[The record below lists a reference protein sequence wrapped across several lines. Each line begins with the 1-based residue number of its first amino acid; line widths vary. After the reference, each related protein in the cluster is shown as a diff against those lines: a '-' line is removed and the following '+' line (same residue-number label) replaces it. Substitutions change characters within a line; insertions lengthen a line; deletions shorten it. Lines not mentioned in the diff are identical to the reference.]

1 MDKHINYKE
10 IFNRTINHE
19 KGRSFLLD
27 FGGDQASISIFV
39 YKQFLDRIGI
49 NRTPGINS
57 LVQLSSIPEKEFL
70 AKYNIGFR
78 WLYPKSSKRS
88 RILLDKYKET
98 VEINIEEEIKRGYV
112 ASGKGKIFK
121 DEWGVTWKR
130 SAYYFEMTKHPLEG
144 MSFEE
149 IKKYKFPDP
158 QDSSRTKGLANELQ
172 NYLDENLNYI
182 ISLSQSYGGILE
194 TALWLRG
201 FMDFYIDIASNSRE
215 CRFLLDSI
223 TEYFIE
229 WNSNY
234 LKAVDG
240 KVDIL
245 AVGDDYGMQD
255 RTIMSPEIWRKQIK
269 PRYQKMI
276 KNIKSKYQDLKW
288 FHHTCGSVFPIIGDM
303 IEIGV
308 DILNPIQPTALD
320 MQPEKLKKTFGNN
333 IIFHGGIDIQKLL
346 PFGKP
351 DEIRNEVK
359 RVINILSENGG
370 YIAAPSHNIQA
381 LTPVENIIALYETV
395 NDMFTEINGI

>member
-1 MDKHINYKE
+1 
-10 IFNRTINHE
+10 
-19 KGRSFLLD
+19 
-27 FGGDQASISIFV
+27 
-39 YKQFLDRIGI
+39 
-49 NRTPGINS
+49 
-57 LVQLSSIPEKEFL
+57 
-70 AKYNIGFR
+70 
-78 WLYPKSSKRS
+78 
-88 RILLDKYKET
+88 
-98 VEINIEEEIKRGYV
+98 
-112 ASGKGKIFK
+112 
-121 DEWGVTWKR
+121 
-130 SAYYFEMTKHPLEG
+130 
-144 MSFEE
+144 
-149 IKKYKFPDP
+149 
-158 QDSSRTKGLANELQ
+158 
-172 NYLDENLNYI
+172 
-182 ISLSQSYGGILE
+182 
-194 TALWLRG
+194 
-201 FMDFYIDIASNSRE
+201 IDIASNSRE